1 MLLSLKTNKSQSLP
15 NIKANKNFS
24 PNIATIKKNNI
35 SKEKQLL
42 LAKNI
47 NPAIYPT
54 ITIMDHL
61 NRRSIPKFNLNNIK
75 NYSSILENKKERRIK
90 EFEKFKIYKG
100 TAMRI
105 PNYPDLNI
113 NNKKEMEIS
122 KGYNKRNVYL
132 FRKNF
137 SYSCN
142 MDKNDTFCL
151 KLNKKL
157 KKSAKQKKISSINEK
172 INLENYEYR
181 LPRMVNIIKKNNN
194 LYDEVIYQPWKYP
207 DLFQK

>member
-1 MLLSLKTNKSQSLP
+1 MLLSQKTNKRQSLP
-15 NIKANKNFS
+15 NIKTNNNFN
-24 PNIATIKKNNI
+24 PNLATIKKNNN
-35 SKEKQLL
+35 SREKQLL

-54 ITIMDHL
+54 ITIMDNL
-61 NRRSIPKFNLNNIK
+61 NRRAKPKFHLNNMK
-75 NYSSILENKKERRIK
+75 NYSLVLENKKQRRIK

-105 PNYPDLNI
+105 PNYQDLNI
-113 NNKKEMEIS
+113 NNKKEMELS
-122 KGYNKRNVYL
+122 KGYNKRHVYL
-132 FRKNF
+132 FRNNF
-137 SYSCN
+137 SYSCR

-157 KKSAKQKKISSINEK
+157 KESEKQKKIGLINEQ
-172 INLENYEYR
+172 INKENYEYK
-181 LPRMVNIIKKNNN
+181 LPRMVNILKKNNCVYN
-194 LYDEVIYQPWKYP
+194 EIIYHPRKYP